1 MDDKNEGFFHKEF
14 LHLNLLLFHLL
25 KKTMSKKTKSN
36 RRNFIKKS
44 AIATGSLMSVAH
56 INWANP
62 ASEMSK
68 ENLNIIGPK
77 KGFTPQV
84 GTLVSMMD
92 FMRDI
97 ILRPVLGMSV
107 KDLDFLLDEE
117 SNSIGAMLWHLA
129 AVERFYQ
136 ENTFDGKKWDGLS
149 AKDSQL
155 WDVAGDLGDKGRAK
169 IKGYSL
175 DFYLNI
181 LAEVRAFSIAEMK
194 TRDDDWLMKETYF
207 WGGPMNNY
215 AKWFHVVEHESNH
228 NGQFKYIKSRIK

>member
-1 MDDKNEGFFHKEF
+1 MD
-14 LHLNLLLFHLL
+14 
-25 KKTMSKKTKSN
+25 KKAQSN

-44 AIATGSLMSVAH
+44 AIATGSLMTITQAS
-56 INWANP
+56 WANP
-62 ASEMSK
+62 ITEMSK

-84 GTLVSMMD
+84 GTLVSMMN

-97 ILRPVLGMSV
+97 VLRPVYGMSV
-107 KDLDFLLDEE
+107 RDLDFLLDDK

-136 ENTFDGKKWDGLS
+136 ENTFDGKKWDNLP
-149 AKDSQL
+149 AKESKL
-155 WDVAGDLGDKGRAK
+155 WNAASDLGDKGRAK

-175 DFYLNI
+175 DFYLD
-181 LAEVRAFSIAEMK
+181 LLKDVRAFSIAEMK
-194 TRDDDWLMKETYF
+194 TRDDDWLMKESHF

-228 NGQFKYIKSRIK
+228 NGQFKYIKNRIK

>member
-1 MDDKNEGFFHKEF
+1 MNQ
-14 LHLNLLLFHLL
+14 
-25 KKTMSKKTKSN
+25 KTPSS

-44 AIATGSLMSVAH
+44 AIATGSLMAVAQV
-56 INWANP
+56 NWANP
-62 ASEMSK
+62 LAAARST

-77 KGFTPQV
+77 EGFTPQV

-97 ILRPVLGMSV
+97 VLRSV
-107 KDLDFLLDEE
+107 RNLKVKELDFLLDKK
-117 SNSIGAMLWHLA
+117 SNSIGGMLLHLA

-136 ENTFDGKKWDGLS
+136 GNTFDGKKWDKLS
-149 AKDSQL
+149 AKESHL
-155 WDVAGDLGDKGRAK
+155 WDAAGDLGDKGRSD

-175 DFYLNI
+175 DFYLNV
-181 LAEVRAFSIAEMK
+181 LEEVRAFSIAEMK
-194 TRDDDWLMKETYF
+194 KRDDDWIMHEDHF

-228 NGQFKYIKSRIK
+228 NGQIKYIKSRF